1 MAMSAP
7 HYRLGVDVGGTHTD
21 LVLLDTTTGILL
33 VEKIS
38 STPKNPALGV
48 LDGVAR
54 FAARG
59 IAPESIAFFAHGTT
73 ITTNALLEM
82 RGAKVGLLITE
93 GFRAVQEIQ
102 TQARDGNLFDYFHD
116 KPAPI
121 APQSLTREI
130 PERSDYTGAVLKPLD
145 REAVRRAARELSQA
159 GVQSFAVCYLFA
171 FMNPAHEQETRAIIE
186 MECPDAYV
194 SVSSEVLPRIREW
207 PRMSTTLV
215 NAYLEPV
222 LVDYI
227 AHLNIGL
234 DRVGLTG
241 GQRFLMQSNGGVMP
255 FTAAIAGSRT
265 VHTLFSGPA
274 AGAQA
279 SAHLAVENTGLVTLD
294 MGGTSADIA
303 FIEGGTPLEVTEG
316 TIARRQV
323 DVPALDMTSISAGGG
338 SVAWV
343 DGGGFL
349 NVGPQSAGADPGPA
363 CYGRGGTRPT
373 VTDADLACGFLNPD
387 YFLGGAQVLDIRA
400 AREALATH
408 IAEPLKMELL
418 DAAAGIQRIVDMRM
432 ADEIR
437 VFAAKRGVD
446 LTAFTLLP
454 FGGAGAVHA
463 AAVAS
468 ELGMRRIIVPPR
480 PGAFSALG
488 LLCTDVVH
496 DYVRSALKPLAALTP
511 EDAEGVFALLEAK
524 ARAEL
529 QAEGMNAADARFTR
543 ELDLR
548 YSGQGYELR
557 TPLEG
562 LFDKQLTTDSLTAVR
577 SRFDERHAQIH
588 GHAARERPV
597 ELVSYRLRARVIVP
611 KYKPEPE
618 APPAAP
624 RATETAIKGRRR
636 IHLADKSSLHAILYE
651 RDQLEIGATIH
662 GPAIVEQLD
671 ATTVIPP
678 GWSGSVD
685 AFRNL
690 ILRRDP

>member
-1 MAMSAP
+1 MSTP

-21 LVLLDTTTGILL
+21 LVLLDTTTGAVM
-33 VEKIS
+33 VEKVS

-48 LDGVAR
+48 LEGVAR
-54 FAARG
+54 IAARG
-59 IAPESIAFFAHGTT
+59 IAPSSIAFFAHGTT

-102 TQARDGNLFDYFHD
+102 TQARDGNLFDYFHA
-116 KPAPI
+116 KPAAI

-130 PERSDYTGAVLKPLD
+130 PERSDYTGAVLRPLD
-145 REAVRRAARELSQA
+145 HEAVRSAARELA
-159 GVQSFAVCYLFA
+159 REGVESFAVCYLFA

-186 MECPDAYV
+186 MECPNAYV
-194 SVSSEVLPRIREW
+194 SLSSEVLPRIREW

-227 AHLNIGL
+227 AHLNLGL
-234 DRVGLTG
+234 DRAGLAG

-265 VHTLFSGPA
+265 VQTLFSGPA

-279 SAHLAVENTGLVTLD
+279 SAYLAQADARTGLVTLD

-303 FIEGGTPLEVTEG
+303 FIEGGAPLEVTEG

-323 DVPALDMTSISAGGG
+323 DVPALDMTTISAGGG
-338 SVAWV
+338 SIAWV
-343 DGGGFL
+343 GGGFL

-373 VTDADLACGFLNPD
+373 VTDADLVCGYLNPD
-387 YFLGGAQVLDIRA
+387 YYLGGAQGLDIRA
-400 AREALATH
+400 ARTALARH
-408 IAEPLKMELL
+408 VAEPLKMELL
-418 DAAAGIQRIVDMRM
+418 AAAAGIQRIVDLRM

-446 LTAFTLLP
+446 LAAFTLLP

-463 AAVAS
+463 AAVAD
-468 ELGMRRIIVPPR
+468 ELGMRRILVPPR

-496 DYVRSALKPLAALTP
+496 DYVRSALAPLVELAPEHAEAAF
-511 EDAEGVFALLEAK
+511 AELEEK
-524 ARAEL
+524 AREEL
-529 QAEGMNAADARFTR
+529 KAEGMNAAQARFTR

-548 YSGQGYELR
+548 YTGQGYELR

-562 LFDKQLTTDSLTAVR
+562 LFDTHLTAASLADVR
-577 SRFDERHAQIH
+577 TRFDERHAQIH
-588 GHAARERPV
+588 GHAARERGV
-597 ELVSYRLRARVIVP
+597 ELVSYRLRVRVAVP
-611 KYKPEPE
+611 KYKPVAE
-618 APPAAP
+618 APPPSP
-624 RATETAIKGRRR
+624 RGIEGAIKGRRR
-636 IHLADKSSLHAILYE
+636 IHLPEGDSAHAILYE
-651 RDQLEIGATIH
+651 RDQLEIGALVS

-685 AFRNL
+685 GFRNL
-690 ILRRDP
+690 ILRRES